1 MKVRYKI
8 CIIILFILSI
18 IILYTLLFPSKQFS
32 SYTYETINKSTID
45 EIRNKDLVEQS
56 FQAEDNY
63 ITVGLPIANYG
74 QIIKK
79 GKIIVTITDEQGKK
93 KKYNIKATNIIDNE
107 YYYLNYRFKKNK
119 NYKITIQVKDLKSPI
134 TFLTTEKEI
143 KGTNLRVNKKERK
156 ENIILSF
163 MYSKKNYFNIW
174 YCLFI
179 ISILLCYMTLIKEK
193 DYVKK

>member
-1 MKVRYKI
+1 MKIKYKI
-8 CIIILFILSI
+8 CIITLCVLST

-32 SYTYETINKSTID
+32 SYTYETINKSTIG
-45 EIRNKDLVEQS
+45 EIRDKNLVEQS

-79 GKIIVTITDEQGKK
+79 GKIIVKIIDEEGKE
-93 KKYNIKATNIIDNE
+93 KKYNIKVTNIIDNE
-107 YYYLNYRFKKNK
+107 YYYLNYKFKKNK
-119 NYKITIQVKDLKSPI
+119 NYKIIIQTENLKSPI

-143 KGTNLRVNKKERK
+143 KNTRLKINKEEQK

-179 ISILLCYMTLIKEK
+179 ISILLCYMTLIRESNYANK
-193 DYVKK
+193 

>member
-93 KKYNIKATNIIDNE
+93 KKYNI
-107 YYYLNYRFKKNK
+107 F
-119 NYKITIQVKDLKSPI
+119 
-134 TFLTTEKEI
+134 
-143 KGTNLRVNKKERK
+143 
-156 ENIILSF
+156 
-163 MYSKKNYFNIW
+163 SK
-174 YCLFI
+174 
-179 ISILLCYMTLIKEK
+179 
-193 DYVKK
+193 